1 MIGPVPIEEKGVG
14 DGITN
19 LYIESKS
26 GKKLPW
32 STISYTNGKG
42 FREHFTENVTQLW
55 KNISTMN
62 WKTDFKYRY
71 FMISIARPE
80 RQFFS

>member
-55 KNISTMN
+55 KNISAMN

-71 FMISIARPE
+71 FIISIGN
-80 RQFFS
+80 FFREI